1 MALAEHKSIFQGGVH
16 MIEKEGMGEC
26 SARDYAVESIAKVI
40 VWDQKYTKTA
50 HARVQNMP

>member
-1 MALAEHKSIFQGGVH
+1 

-50 HARVQNMP
+50 HARVQNMT